1 MASGKH
7 GNQLDNQEQDYDV
20 EYPNE
25 PHDLD
30 DDDDDDVDVVD
41 DEYNHY
47 DQDDTV
53 EYDEAAQHSHQ
64 DTEPTVTVGT
74 KIPVLITVMHPVMHP
89 SVNGA
94 ESIRL

>member
-30 DDDDDDVDVVD
+30 DDDVVVD